1 MINRPGKQFVFINS
15 ASIKCIFKAVVY
27 QLEFIVV
34 QVNSAFVI
42 IVFLGTTMPESQLHR
57 LWVNLR
63 FYKTSLVKT
72 TDQNCW

>member
-1 MINRPGKQFVFINS
+1 MINRPEKQFVFINS

-42 IVFLGTTMPESQLHR
+42 IVFFWNHNARITTSSSVSESKFL
-57 LWVNLR
+57 
-63 FYKTSLVKT
+63 
-72 TDQNCW
+72 